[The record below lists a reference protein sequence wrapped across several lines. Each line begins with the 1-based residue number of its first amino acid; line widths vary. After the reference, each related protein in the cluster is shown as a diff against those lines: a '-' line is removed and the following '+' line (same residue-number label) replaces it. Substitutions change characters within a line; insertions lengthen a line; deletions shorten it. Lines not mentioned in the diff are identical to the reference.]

1 MSKVISDKLHTG
13 TYKNLCCIGRDLN
26 RVSEI
31 VIGIG
36 ILVMMLTYLCAYID
50 VKRKYNRKRSIV
62 TSIGNPVGEMF

>member
-1 MSKVISDKLHTG
+1 MSKVI
-13 TYKNLCCIGRDLN
+13 TYIQVHIRNCGCIGRDLN

-36 ILVMMLTYLCAYID
+36 VLAKMLTYLCAHID